1 MIATT
6 ISGILAK
13 DANVVRVKDR
23 DYLSIVINASRAK
36 EDAVWVNIMYWTR
49 DLSQL
54 QRYLLKGARIVASG
68 TRYTDKVYQ
77 GKEAPQI
84 DRTLWADAMDIVH
97 FVEHDDL
104 PR

>member
-49 DLSQL
+49 DIATL
-54 QRYLLKGARIVASG
+54 QSYLLKGARIVATG

-84 DRTLWADAMDIVH
+84 DRTLWADALDIVH

-104 PR
+104 P